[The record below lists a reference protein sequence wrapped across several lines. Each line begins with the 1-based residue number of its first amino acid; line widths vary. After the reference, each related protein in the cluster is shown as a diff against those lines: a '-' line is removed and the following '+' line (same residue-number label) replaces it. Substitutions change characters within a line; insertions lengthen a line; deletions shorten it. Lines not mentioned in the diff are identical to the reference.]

1 MRNSLRTINARSPP
15 VIFDRLHKL
24 AILLFQI
31 IAALPNLKAANRPTL
46 PRVERSGRVAWRC
59 SKSPSPDCGM
69 RSILIVEDE
78 VLTSEYLEFVLQE
91 AGYEAIPAASADEAI
106 AVLEHRADVDL
117 VVTDINLPGGLNGLQ
132 LAALVRDRW
141 PTINIIVV
149 TGYSAPRSEDIPSG
163 SLFVPK
169 PYSAQKMIEAVHHFQ

>member
-1 MRNSLRTINARSPP
+1 M
-15 VIFDRLHKL
+15 
-24 AILLFQI
+24 
-31 IAALPNLKAANRPTL
+31 
-46 PRVERSGRVAWRC
+46 
-59 SKSPSPDCGM
+59 
-69 RSILIVEDE
+69 
-78 VLTSEYLEFVLQE
+78 LQE

-106 AVLEHRADVDL
+106 EALEHRDDVDL

-132 LAALVRDRW
+132 LAALMRNRW

-149 TGYSAPRSEDIPSG
+149 TGYSAPRSEDMPSG